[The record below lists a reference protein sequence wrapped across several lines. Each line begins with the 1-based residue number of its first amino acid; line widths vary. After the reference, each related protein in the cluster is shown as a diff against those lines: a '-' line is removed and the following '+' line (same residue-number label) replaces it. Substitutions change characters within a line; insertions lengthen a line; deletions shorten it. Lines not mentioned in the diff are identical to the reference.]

1 MQWKDDTTLRS
12 RGLSRSE
19 AKPNL
24 RAKIEHGRPCL
35 PYFPKSRLLGLSA
48 GALQMPTLPVDL
60 SPLVLRAAGGC
71 RLRLPDGWQL
81 CRFLCGR
88 LDLGFGEL
96 AAQVC

>member
-1 MQWKDDTTLRS
+1 
-12 RGLSRSE
+12 
-19 AKPNL
+19 
-24 RAKIEHGRPCL
+24 
-35 PYFPKSRLLGLSA
+35 
-48 GALQMPTLPVDL
+48 MPTLPVDL
-60 SPLVLRAAGGC
+60 SPPVLRAAGGC